1 MRVLRLSEKSGKNN
15 YGALRPKRRNEMP
28 VITFE
33 GPALPI
39 EKKERLAREI
49 TQIAT
54 DITNIPKD
62 AFIIFIKE
70 NPYENMAKG
79 GVLLSEQF
87 KKQ

>member
-1 MRVLRLSEKSGKNN
+1 M
-15 YGALRPKRRNEMP
+15 RPKRRNEMP

-33 GPALPI
+33 GPELPI

-54 DITNIPKD
+54 DITSIPKD
-62 AFIIFIKE
+62 AFIVFIKE

-79 GVLLSEQF
+79 GELLSKQF